1 MRIIDVI
8 GFIILFEG
16 VEMVM
21 FGDNVK
27 IIVELISFVVLEL
40 GIKFV
45 ICEGGRIV
53 GVGVVSNIIE

>member
-1 MRIIDVI
+1 MIDVI
-8 GFIILFEG
+8 GFIIFFEG